1 VEVANTCCPYQSHN
15 ISETCKFLFGSLF
28 LAASI
33 AIVTIRKE
41 LGLTQVAFADALGVS
56 FATVNRWENDR
67 TIPSKLALSALESL
81 LIKKSD
87 AKQKYKRN
95 EIAFN

>member
-1 VEVANTCCPYQSHN
+1 MKEHIKA
-15 ISETCKFLFGSLF
+15 
-28 LAASI
+28 
-33 AIVTIRKE
+33 IRKE